1 MPHGPGLNDVSSYS
15 RILVIRRDNIG
26 DLVCTLPMIRRL
38 REQHPDAWIGALVTR
53 YNAEV
58 LRGNPDLDAVF
69 TYTKAK
75 HLAQGESRLGAL
87 WQRLR
92 VLWRLRHADLD
103 LVLLP
108 ASGTQASARRMAGL
122 VGTKKVV
129 AQDDVPPNPL
139 KQHEVERTANILSAL
154 GIPLDDLPPA
164 TLEPRAEVQ
173 ARMRAALSFDES
185 DAGPLL
191 GIHISSR
198 KPSQRW
204 PAERFI
210 ELVQSLHAEQPKM
223 RFALFWSPGDE
234 NNPLHPGD
242 DGKAQAILDA
252 CKNLPLSACPTA
264 ALDEL
269 VAGLSLCDRV
279 LCSDGGHM
287 HLAAA
292 LGKPIV
298 CLFGKSDAAR
308 WHPWGVPYR
317 LLQPADQEVAQVR
330 VDEVIDALRQI

>member
-1 MPHGPGLNDVSSYS
+1 MSAYN
-15 RILVIRRDNIG
+15 RILIIRRDNIG
-26 DLVCTLPMIRRL
+26 DLVCTLPLIRRL
-38 REQHPDAWIGALVTR
+38 REQYPDAWIGALVTR

-58 LRGNPDLDAVF
+58 LHGNPDLDAVF
-69 TYTKAK
+69 AYTKSK
-75 HLAQGESRLGAL
+75 HLAHGESRLGAL

-108 ASGTQASARRMAGL
+108 ASGTQASAVRMARL
-122 VGTKKVV
+122 VGAKKVI
-129 AQDDVPPNPL
+129 AQDDVPPGAGAL
-139 KQHEVERTANILSAL
+139 HEVERTANILLAVNAQA
-154 GIPLDDLPPA
+154 DELPA
-164 TLEPRAEVQ
+164 AHIYPRAELQEKIWAHLGVGGT
-173 ARMRAALSFDES
+173 S
-185 DAGPLL
+185 AGRLI
-191 GIHISSR
+191 GVHISSR

-210 ELVQSLHAEQPKM
+210 EVMKRLHAEDPDT

-242 DGKAQAILDA
+242 DRKAATILADCA
-252 CKNLPLSACPTA
+252 ALPLRPCPT
-264 ALDEL
+264 LQLSDL
-269 VAGLSLCDRV
+269 IAGLSVCDRI

-292 LGKPIV
+292 TGKPIV

-308 WHPWGVPYR
+308 WHPWGVPYT
-317 LLQPADQEVAQVR
+317 LLQPPSQDVNDVA
-330 VDEVIDALRQI
+330 VDAVLAGLR

>member
-1 MPHGPGLNDVSSYS
+1 MQAS

-26 DLVCTLPMIRRL
+26 DLVCTLPLIRRL

-58 LRGNPDLDAVF
+58 LHDNPDLDAVF

-75 HLAQGESRLGAL
+75 HLAHGESKLAAL

-108 ASGTQASARRMAGL
+108 ASGTQASARRMAKL
-122 VGTKKVV
+122 VGAKRIV
-129 AQDDVPPNPL
+129 AQDDVPANPAAL
-139 KQHEVERTANILSAL
+139 HEVERTANLLNAIS
-154 GIPLDDLPPA
+154 IPTNELPA
-164 TLEPRAEVQ
+164 AEIHPRKEVQ
-173 ARMRAALSFDES
+173 DSIRRQLEGSTTEAQ
-185 DAGPLL
+185 GPLI
-191 GIHISSR
+191 GMHISSR

-204 PAERFI
+204 PATRFI
-210 ELVQSLHAEQPKM
+210 EVMRNLHAASPQT

-234 NNPLHPGD
+234 ANPLHPGD
-242 DGKAQAILDA
+242 DRKAGEILEA
-252 CKNLPLSACPTA
+252 CRDLPLHACPTR
-264 ALDEL
+264 EL
-269 VAGLSLCDRV
+269 TDLIAGLSVCDQI

-308 WHPWGVPYR
+308 WHPWHVPYV
-317 LLQPADQEVAQVR
+317 LLQTEDMDANNITTEEVLA
-330 VDEVIDALRQI
+330 ALSTLEQRSL